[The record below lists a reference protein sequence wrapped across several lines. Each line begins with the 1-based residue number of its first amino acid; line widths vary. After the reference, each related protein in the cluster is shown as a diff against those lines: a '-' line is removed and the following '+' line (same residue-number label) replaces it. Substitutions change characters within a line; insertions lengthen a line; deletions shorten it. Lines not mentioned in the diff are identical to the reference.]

1 MSEHF
6 NEQMTSFEARSAFFA
21 AVDGKTKEEI
31 EELKKEYDAVASV
44 IMDRE
49 ARFADEGW
57 SEHGWRIR

>member
-1 MSEHF
+1 MSELF
-6 NEQMTSFEARSAFFA
+6 NEQMTSFEARSTFFA

-49 ARFADEGW
+49 ARLAEEGW